1 MESKEKGKVN
11 PERQRQRFSAEFKRE
26 AVRLLELGQKP
37 GTQLALELGVARNRL
52 YKWQA
57 QFKANSG
64 VFRAPGRPKV
74 AEESELSRLKRE
86 LKRVT
91 EELEILKKAE
101 TYFAKH
107 QNNKG

>member
-1 MESKEKGKVN
+1 MKSKGASKVN

-57 QFKANSG
+57 QFKANGG

-91 EELEILKKAE
+91 EERESLKKAQ
-101 TYFAKH
+101 TYFAKRR
-107 QNNKG
+107 K

>member
-11 PERQRQRFSAEFKRE
+11 PERQRQRFSADFKRE
-26 AVRLLELGQKP
+26 AIRLLELGQKP

-57 QFKANSG
+57 QFKANG
-64 VFRAPGRPKV
+64 GIFRAPGRPKV

-101 TYFAKH
+101 TYFAKRR
-107 QNNKG
+107 K

>member
-1 MESKEKGKVN
+1 MESKGTGN
-11 PERQRQRFSAEFKRE
+11 ANAERQRQRFSAEFKRE

-37 GTQLALELGVARNRL
+37 ATQLALELGIARNRL

-57 QFKANSG
+57 QCKANGG

-74 AEESELSRLKRE
+74 AEEGEVSRLKRE

-101 TYFAKH
+101 TYFAKRR
-107 QNNKG
+107 K